1 MKPLDNF
8 GGYSKKTVPEMI
20 QILWALYAD
29 MVTDPALADSA
40 RQVRFVAENLEKLR
54 EMARQV
60 SMEDKRRSGRRFA
73 RKTKRQTQTQTHAQ
87 TFEEAIEWLR
97 TVRTASP
104 SKH

>member
-40 RQVRFVAENLEKLR
+40 RQVRLVAENLEKLR

-60 SMEDKRRSGRRFA
+60 SMEDRRRTGRRVTRRA
-73 RKTKRQTQTQTHAQ
+73 KRQTQAQAQ

>member
-29 MVTDPALADSA
+29 MVTDPALAESA

-60 SMEDKRRSGRRFA
+60 SMEDKPRSGRRCV
-73 RKTKRQTQTQTHAQ
+73 RKAKRQTQAQ
-87 TFEEAIEWLR
+87 TYDEAIEWLR